1 MNDNPLNNERLQES
15 LLLMLTGEKGNLL
28 QKNANIKGILESEDY
43 QWKLKLVRMILT
55 LSQIISLQIIS

>member
-1 MNDNPLNNERLQES
+1 
-15 LLLMLTGEKGNLL
+15 MLTGEKGNLL

-55 LSQIISLQIIS
+55 LSQIISLQITS